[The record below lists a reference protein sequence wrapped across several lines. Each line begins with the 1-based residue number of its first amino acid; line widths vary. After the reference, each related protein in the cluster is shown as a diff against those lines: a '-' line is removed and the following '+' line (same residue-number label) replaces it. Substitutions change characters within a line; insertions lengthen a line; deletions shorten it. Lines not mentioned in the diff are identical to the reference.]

1 MPVQKLFP
9 YSEGMTAGK
18 TEDTADNIQVMKDD
32 DSMGYDTY
40 FMWNGKSGKGEGE
53 VSDPADVNTWALQG
67 ATAQTKATLHKGK
80 SMWYQSRA
88 AKAEDES
95 TWYNITVA
103 GSVSLAEK
111 HEFEINKQY
120 TLVGSPFPVEIPL
133 NGGVVVTEPTMGKT
147 EDTADNVQIM
157 KADSSMGY
165 DTYFVWNGKS
175 GKGEGEVSDPDDV
188 GKWALQGATA
198 ATTAKFPV
206 GRGAWFQSRG
216 KTGMLK
222 FINPVAK

>member
-40 FMWNGKSGKGEGE
+40 FMWNGKSGKGEGT
-53 VSDPADVNTWALQG
+53 VKDPADVNTWSKIG
-67 ATAQTKATLHKGK
+67 DTAQTKDTLHKGK

-88 AKAEDES
+88 AKADDES

-103 GSVSLAEK
+103 GSVSLAEQ
-111 HEFEINKQY
+111 HEFEINKGY

-133 NGGVVVTEPTMGKT
+133 NGGVVVSEPTMGKT
-147 EDTADNVQIM
+147 EDAADNVQIM

-165 DTYFVWNGKS
+165 DTYFIWNGKS
-175 GKGEGEVSDPDDV
+175 GKGEGTVKNPEDV
-188 GKWALQGATA
+188 GKWSKIGDTA
-198 ATTAKFPV
+198 ATADFFPV

-216 KTGMLK
+216 RTGTLK
-222 FINPVAK
+222 FINPIAK